1 MLKALFV
8 VILFCALIT
17 AAAPAIAAEVEG
29 KVRSISP
36 ADRTITLD
44 NGETIIV
51 PQSMALD
58 QLKEGAEVKVSFE
71 ESDGKKVA
79 TDIEVK

>member
-1 MLKALFV
+1 MRNALFIA
-8 VILFCALIT
+8 ILLCALIT
-17 AAAPAIAAEVEG
+17 AVAPAIAGELEG

-44 NGETIIV
+44 NGETIVV

-58 QLKEGAEVKVSFE
+58 QLKQGAEVKVSFE

-79 TDIEVK
+79 TDIELK